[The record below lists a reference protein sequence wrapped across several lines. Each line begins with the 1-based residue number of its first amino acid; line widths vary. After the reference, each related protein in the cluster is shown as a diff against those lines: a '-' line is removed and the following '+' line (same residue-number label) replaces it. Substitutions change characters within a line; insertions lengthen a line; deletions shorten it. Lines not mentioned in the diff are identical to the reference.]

1 MKLVA
6 IILNHYA
13 ELKERDEISIIL
25 KKEFNDLSSKYEEL
39 MKDKKMLKDMKQVES
54 RKPKQISKYA
64 ECEGK
69 PKQEIKSTPLN

>member
-54 RKPKQISKYA
+54 RKPK
-64 ECEGK
+64 
-69 PKQEIKSTPLN
+69 